1 MKPRIMSFIFILLI
15 LVNMYLRA
23 TILFALA
30 SFKIHDLAGID
41 FSDFIISQFCS
52 DVPEEWK
59 SGAAPLLKF

>member
-15 LVNMYLRA
+15 LVSMYLRV

-30 SFKIHDLAGID
+30 S